1 MNHKACA
8 ELLVSVLQT
17 TAYTRRKK
25 EARDKPAKWLVV
37 YLLAL
42 AHAIFFF
49 AGNAVAQ
56 GSATGNF
63 HRIEMYADK
72 PYPQYEYLAYRMLRH
87 EVTNPQGQTSDIT
100 SRYSTAAIIPGPTII
115 MDEGDVAEITLYNSI
130 PNPDKID
137 LHENVSLHVHGVH
150 YDIISDGT
158 LKYINLFQDEG
169 ATLVQSY
176 TYRWNAAVGTAGTWP
191 YHDHNMSTHNG
202 AEDKGLFGAL
212 IVNPVSKTVEINQ
225 GGSIQSVSLSSI
237 EKDYVLYILDDAFV
251 GTVIDSQTGQQ
262 TSVWAN
268 PALTAQAGS
277 NVRFHLIALGTNFH
291 QFKLPGYSWP
301 DAVTQTLIE
310 EKAIGPLEKHVVA
323 VQAGTSTVYMDGTF
337 AGIAQN
343 MTGSFNVTP

>member
-1 MNHKACA
+1 MNHKACLK
-8 ELLVSVLQT
+8 LLGSVLQT
-17 TAYTRRKK
+17 SRY
-25 EARDKPAKWLVV
+25 ARQKDEIRYKSATWLTVC
-37 YLLAL
+37 LF
-42 AHAIFFF
+42 AILSAVFFF
-49 AGNAVAQ
+49 AGNVVAQ

-72 PYPQYEYLAYRMLRH
+72 PYPQYEYLAYRMLRY
-87 EVTNPQGQTSDIT
+87 EITNPQGQTSDIT

-130 PNPDKID
+130 PNLDKID
-137 LHENVSLHVHGVH
+137 LRENVSLHVHGVH

-169 ATLVQSY
+169 ATLVSSY
-176 TYRWNAAVGTAGTWP
+176 TYRWNAAAGTAGTWP

-212 IVNPVSKTVEINQ
+212 IVNPASKTVTVNQ
-225 GGSIQSVSLSSI
+225 GGGIQSVSLSSI
-237 EKDYVLYILDDAFV
+237 KKDYVLYVLDDTFA
-251 GTVIDSQTGQQ
+251 GTVIDTQTGKQ
-262 TSVWAN
+262 TPVWAN

-291 QFKLPGYSWP
+291 QFKLPGYSWYDP
-301 DAVTQTLIE
+301 ITQTLIE
-310 EKAIGPLEKHVVA
+310 EKAMGPLEKHVVA
-323 VQAGTSTVYMDGTF
+323 VQAGASTVYMDGSF

-343 MTGSFNVTP
+343 MLGSFTVAP